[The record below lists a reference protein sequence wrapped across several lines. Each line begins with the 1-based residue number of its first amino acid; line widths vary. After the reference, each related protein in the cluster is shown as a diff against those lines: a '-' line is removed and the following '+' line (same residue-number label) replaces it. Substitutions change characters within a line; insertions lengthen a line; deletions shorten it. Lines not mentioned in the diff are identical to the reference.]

1 MAILSERGVE
11 PADPCS
17 PRDRVQA
24 ESPNALGVV
33 AVDRVAHRSV
43 AVESIVAGRGSA
55 TDPKDQISDGVGVA
69 IGAAPTDRGAFIG
82 AHPDHAGLPPELPQA
97 VGVVNVGCPVA
108 TVGIEGCPGSGLN
121 GVGHLG
127 SFGMKPL

>member
-1 MAILSERGVE
+1 VPSLAHPEHQVSNGVSIAVGAT
-11 PADPCS
+11 PAD
-17 PRDRVQA
+17 
-24 ESPNALGVV
+24 
-33 AVDRVAHRSV
+33 
-43 AVESIVAGRGSA
+43 RG
-55 TDPKDQISDGVGVA
+55 T
-69 IGAAPTDRGAFIG
+69 FIG

-127 SFGMKPL
+127 SFGMQPL